1 MAEVA
6 DAVEFAKA
14 LGPTEETRAQFA
26 KSWLG
31 SSLGQM
37 VVLGGLILSYV
48 LILVLLWT
56 FAAGPLGQMKKAFG
70 DIGFYALIASFPAI
84 VMAFNVI
91 PAALRARRERRL
103 KRLTL
108 TGGVAFEPGYF
119 RLHPYG
125 ADDAH
130 RFRRNDGAD
139 GTLLD
144 WVRRADE
151 ALLYLSGPSGSGKS
165 SLIAAHLEPGLRC
178 EGWAIINTRLYG
190 DPLHQILRAF
200 APDDAQAPSP
210 DHVYAVIAAKV
221 AAHRQTQQN
230 PLLLIIDQ
238 FEEHLILGD
247 AAAQAP
253 LQALLKRLASQPID
267 GLKTLLSLRSDYQ
280 PLIFQQD
287 LPKPRPTLNW
297 FQLAPYR
304 RGDAEAFLQGG
315 GKQMTPEAI
324 DALFKGL
331 DRIEETRGLY
341 RPISLNMVGL
351 VLERMGQTLE
361 GDPETLIQAYL
372 KSALITG
379 DTKDYVR
386 PLLEMMIS
394 DAGTKTPRSGNELA
408 SKTGLQH
415 WQVNAAMADL
425 ETRGLV
431 RPLHGG
437 ANGWEIAHDFLA
449 RLLGQMLGRVKVP
462 LMTRVRP
469 YAAPVGLALWMA
481 VLGFGVQY
489 GIGKYQ
495 TYLRDTL
502 TRNGWM
508 ITAIDGGKFSATYG
522 IKLFSC
528 DKDRFQKTFHLLSDI
543 NHLDALQTYNCYPF
557 ASFEPLRDL
566 KSLTRLGL
574 GGVTDVTSLE
584 PLRDLKLLTNLELL
598 DARGLTNLEPLS
610 NLTSLTI
617 LSLSG
622 ITGVTDFE
630 PLSKLTSLTDIAL
643 FDVIGMKSL
652 RPLQGLLSL
661 NYLNLR
667 GATGVTS
674 LEPLSGLKSL
684 INLEVNGLTGVTNL
698 EPLRDLKSLTSLGV
712 SGLTGVTNL
721 EPLRDLKSL
730 TRLDLSGLTGV
741 TSLESLRDLRLIA
754 YLDLMGATGVTS
766 LEPLRDFKSLSFLD
780 LQGATGLQSL
790 EPLKGHNIDT
800 ITATDALL
808 ATMR

>member
-1 MAEVA
+1 
-6 DAVEFAKA
+6 
-14 LGPTEETRAQFA
+14 
-26 KSWLG
+26 
-31 SSLGQM
+31 M

-56 FAAGPLGQMKKAFG
+56 FAAEPLGQMKKAFG

-103 KRLTL
+103 KRLTM

-139 GTLLD
+139 GALLD

-165 SLIAAHLEPGLRC
+165 SLIAAHLEPGLRG
-178 EGWAIINTRLYG
+178 EGWAIINARLYG

-200 APDDAQAPSP
+200 APDDDQPPTP

-221 AAHRQTQQN
+221 AAHRQTQQS

-238 FEEHLILGD
+238 FEEYLILGD
-247 AAAQAP
+247 AAQQAP
-253 LQALLKRLASQPID
+253 LQELLKRLASRPID
-267 GLKTLLSLRSDYQ
+267 GLKALLSLRSDYQ

-287 LPKPRPTLNW
+287 LPKPRPTQNW

-379 DTKDYVR
+379 DTKDYVG
-386 PLLEMMIS
+386 PLLETMIS
-394 DAGTKTPRSGNELA
+394 DAGTKIPRSGDGLA
-408 SKTGLQH
+408 SKTGLQD
-415 WQVNAAMADL
+415 WQVSAAMADL
-425 ETRGLV
+425 ESRGLV

-437 ANGWEIAHDFLA
+437 AKGWEIAHDFLA

-462 LMTRVRP
+462 LVTRVRP
-469 YAAPVGLALWMA
+469 YAAPTGLALWMA

-489 GIGKYQ
+489 GMVAYQ

-502 TRNGWM
+502 TRNGWQ
-508 ITAIDGGKFSATYG
+508 ITAVDGGKFEAILGDLFGGNCPEVVFERDFLYLSEIRGLVSLTIRGCDEFKYLPRLHDLTSLGIVNLDQTGVIDLTPLRHLKSLTNLYLGGIQATDLAPLRDLKSLTNLDLNG
-522 IKLFSC
+522 ATLV
-528 DKDRFQKTFHLLSDI
+528 TDI
-543 NHLDALQTYNCYPF
+543 
-557 ASFEPLRDL
+557 EPLRDL
-566 KSLTRLGL
+566 KSLKSLNLGFTF
-574 GGVTDVTSLE
+574 VTNIA
-584 PLRDLKLLTNLELL
+584 PLRDLNSLNDLNLGY
-598 DARGLTNLEPLS
+598 ARL
-610 NLTSLTI
+610 
-617 LSLSG
+617 
-622 ITGVTDFE
+622 V
-630 PLSKLTSLTDIAL
+630 TDIA
-643 FDVIGMKSL
+643 
-652 RPLQGLLSL
+652 
-661 NYLNLR
+661 
-667 GATGVTS
+667 
-674 LEPLSGLKSL
+674 
-684 INLEVNGLTGVTNL
+684 
-698 EPLRDLKSLTSLGV
+698 PLRDLKSLTSL
-712 SGLTGVTNL
+712 SLNDTGVADL
-721 EPLRDLKSL
+721 KPLRDLKSL
-730 TRLDLSGLTGV
+730 TSLNLSGAYRVTDLRPLSNLNSLTSLNLDGTGV
-741 TSLESLRDLRLIA
+741 TDITPLRVLTSLSVLV
-754 YLDLMGATGVTS
+754 LDGRTGV
-766 LEPLRDFKSLSFLD
+766 K
-780 LQGATGLQSL
+780 SL
-790 EPLKGHNIDT
+790 EPLKGRKIKVID
-800 ITATDALL
+800 ASEELL